1 MIYVKRKSTE
11 GRISTVNAN
20 EMGTWEMARM
30 VYKKG
35 GCLVFQMQKRD
46 SNLKLTRKMMGTMQ
60 RRQMQTRKQ
69 EQVLWWF
76 FEGAFQ
82 CNFNST
88 L

>member
-1 MIYVKRKSTE
+1 
-11 GRISTVNAN
+11 
-20 EMGTWEMARM
+20 MARM

-35 GCLVFQMQKRD
+35 GCLAFQMHKRD

-82 CNFNST
+82 CNFNFSFVPKVAEGN
-88 L
+88 LNLIYRLWGVQLRL